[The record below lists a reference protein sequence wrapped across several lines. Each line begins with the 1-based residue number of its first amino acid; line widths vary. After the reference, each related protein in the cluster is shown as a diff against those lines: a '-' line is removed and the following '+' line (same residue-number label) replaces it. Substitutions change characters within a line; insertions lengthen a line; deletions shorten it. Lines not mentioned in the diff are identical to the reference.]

1 MGKQEE
7 WVTQCHGTTPVSRV
21 SEIAL
26 TARLSIVDRY
36 VADVIGNHAASTET
50 VHQLRVAVRRTT
62 AALSLFAETI
72 PRSARRKWKRKL
84 RRLRQ
89 SAGMTR
95 DLDVMSSR
103 LEFGSGEV
111 PITSDVLTS
120 HESKLLRREL
130 RHLRAHGELTLL
142 SGCKRWEKFLRK
154 QAGNRLG
161 DNIAWRGGGSQPQFR
176 CSGAMKLRSAFRDF
190 SESASVCHLLRQ
202 PHLTKKQAF
211 RAEGLSQ
218 LHQLRIA
225 VKKVRYVMELL
236 EPAYGAKLRQD
247 VCPVFTQFQDRLG
260 EINDHVSASNFYRGL
275 KGRIEKHDL
284 CRALRKMVQKE
295 NEALEET
302 VGEFRRWWSFE
313 RLRELDR
320 SLHATLEHDAPT
332 LRTSEG
338 WQSNNF

>member
-1 MGKQEE
+1 MGKQEG
-7 WVTQCHGTTPVSRV
+7 WVTHCHGAMPVSRV

-26 TARLSIVDRY
+26 TARLSVVDRY
-36 VADVIGNHAASTET
+36 VADVIGNHATSTEA
-50 VHQLRVAVRRTT
+50 VHQLRVSVRRTT

-103 LEFGSGEV
+103 LELGSREV
-111 PITSDVLTS
+111 PVTSELLTS
-120 HESKLLRREL
+120 RESKLLRREL
-130 RHLRAHGELTLL
+130 RQLRAHGERTLL
-142 SGCKRWEKFLRK
+142 SECKRWEKFLRK

-161 DNIAWRGGGSQPQFR
+161 EKISWRGGGSEPRFR

-190 SESASVCHLLRQ
+190 SESASACHILRQ
-202 PHLTKKQAF
+202 PHPTNKQSF

-225 VKKVRYVMELL
+225 AKKVRYVMELL
-236 EPAYGAKLRQD
+236 EPVYGVKLRQD
-247 VCPVFTQFQDRLG
+247 VYPVLTQFQDRLG
-260 EINDHVSASNFYRGL
+260 EINDHVSASHFYRAL
-275 KGRIEKHDL
+275 KGSIEQHDL
-284 CRALRKMVQKE
+284 RRALRKMVQKE

-302 VGEFRRWWSFE
+302 VGEFQRWWSFE

-338 WQSNNF
+338 